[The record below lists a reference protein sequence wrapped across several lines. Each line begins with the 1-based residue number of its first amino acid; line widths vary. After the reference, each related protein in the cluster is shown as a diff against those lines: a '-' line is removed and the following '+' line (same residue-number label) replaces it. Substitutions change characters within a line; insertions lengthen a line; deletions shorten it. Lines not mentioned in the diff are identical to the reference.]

1 VPIQIKIKHLLVNNA
16 TDIKKKRRIE
26 LLLPVTEVNPLP
38 ERGPETEKKENGNG
52 YQVICKEDKIC
63 SQF

>member
-26 LLLPVTEVNPLP
+26 LLLPVTEVNSIPA
-38 ERGPETEKKENGNG
+38 RGSETEKKENGNG
-52 YQVICKEDKIC
+52 YQIILYRM
-63 SQF
+63 